1 MKDTLRNLIFTS
13 LFAVTSLCAQGLV
26 IPQVADGGGWSS
38 TVVLTNTT
46 SSPIQVTL
54 AFYQDTGANGETEPW
69 TPTFEGVPST
79 NDFQVAAAS
88 TVFLQTPGTATA
100 LTQGWG
106 ELTGTTAGVVAYVIY
121 TYTSGPNGQN
131 TSQGTAQ
138 AVTGSSRILV
148 PFDNTGNLATE
159 LAVVNAT
166 ASQVSIQVNLKTSDG
181 NVSTGTTLTMA
192 GEGQLAFGMPAQ
204 FPATVGKSGLAEF
217 YTNTGSFAIIALQ
230 SNKSSTGA
238 FSFTT
243 APVYPET
250 TNAPII

>member
-1 MKDTLRNLIFTS
+1 MKDTLRNLIVSF

-46 SSPIQVTL
+46 ASPIQVSL
-54 AFYQDTGANGETEPW
+54 AFYQDTTDGATEPW

-79 NDFQVAAAS
+79 EGMLLTPAS
-88 TVFLQTPGTATA
+88 TVFLQTPGTATTV
-100 LTQGWG
+100 TQGWG
-106 ELTGTTAGVVAYVIY
+106 ELIGTTAGVVAYVVY
-121 TYTSGPNGQN
+121 TYTSPTSQA

-138 AVTGSSRILV
+138 AVIGSSRILV

-159 LAVVNAT
+159 LAVVNT
-166 ASQVSIQVNLKTSDG
+166 KSSQVSISVNIKTSDG
-181 NVSTGTTLTMA
+181 TVSTGTTLTLP
-192 GEGQLAFGMPAQ
+192 GEGQTAFGMPAQ
-204 FPATVGKSGLAEF
+204 FKATVGQSGLAEF

-230 SNKSSTGA
+230 SNTNPSTGV

-243 APVYPET
+243 APVYPQT
-250 TNAPII
+250 GAPII

>member
-1 MKDTLRNLIFTS
+1 MKHTLRNLILSS

-46 SSPIQVTL
+46 TSTIQVTL

-79 NDFQVAAAS
+79 EGLQLAAAS
-88 TVFLQTPGTATA
+88 TVFLQMTPSNATTV
-100 LTQGWG
+100 TQGWG
-106 ELTGTTAGVVAYVIY
+106 ELIGTTAGVVAYVIY
-121 TYTSGPNGQN
+121 TYTSPTSQA

-159 LAVVNAT
+159 LAVVNAQS
-166 ASQVSIQVNLKTSDG
+166 SQVSIQVNIKTSDG
-181 NVSTGTTLTMA
+181 SVSTGTTLTMA
-192 GEGQLAFGMPAQ
+192 GEGQMAFGIAAK
-204 FPATVGKSGLAEF
+204 FPTTAGQSGLAEF

-230 SNKSSTGA
+230 SNTSSTGA

-243 APVYPET
+243 APVYPQT
-250 TNAPII
+250 GAPIL